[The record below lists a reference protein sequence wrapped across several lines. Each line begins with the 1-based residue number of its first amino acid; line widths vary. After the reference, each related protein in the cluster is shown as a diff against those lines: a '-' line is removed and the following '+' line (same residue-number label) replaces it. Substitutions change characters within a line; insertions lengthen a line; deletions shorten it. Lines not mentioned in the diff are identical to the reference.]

1 VRVAVARDPYQA
13 LPLSGT
19 WSGFPASYVS
29 MDVEVDVRMADQ
41 NDKETFHLGGAINS
55 RIAGRTRKPR

>member
-1 VRVAVARDPYQA
+1 

-19 WSGFPASYVS
+19 WSGFPASYVG
-29 MDVEVDVRMADQ
+29 MDVEVDVRLAEQ
-41 NDKETFHLGGAINS
+41 NDKEAFRMGGAINS